1 MALKTVQADHSGTR
15 SVRRV
20 AHGFI
25 TKAARRLSRAQLS
38 DKEVHDARKD
48 LQKSRAAL
56 RLLRTAL
63 GNRTYRRENSTLR
76 DVARTLNT
84 ARDAKVLAQ
93 ALEGLRARG
102 NGLAD
107 DHNAVELTHLLQ
119 AEQAQVRR
127 ELHENGALQIPRSE
141 LLEVSDRSS
150 RWPVGKAGWSDLGPA
165 FKRIYRSAR
174 RAVPPRQSSPD
185 EAGLHEWRKR
195 TKYLRHALQMLEPM
209 RPAMLSPL
217 LQHARSLSECL
228 GEHHDL
234 ALLALKA
241 RDFSRG
247 NHLSVAALLDAI
259 ERRQHQLTVRAR
271 ATGAKLY
278 RAKPRELTRRL
289 GRYWN
294 SWHGNDVHH

>member
-1 MALKTVQADHSGTR
+1 MGLKTVQADHSGTR

-25 TKAARRLSRAQLS
+25 SKAARRLSREQLT

-63 GNRTYRRENSTLR
+63 GQRTYRRENATLR

-93 ALEGLRARG
+93 ALDGLRARG
-102 NGLAD
+102 NGLAH
-107 DHNAVELTHLLQ
+107 DHNALELTHLLH

-127 ELHENGALQIPRSE
+127 ELHENGALRGPRSALAE
-141 LLEVSDRSS
+141 ASQRSS
-150 RWPVGKAGWSDLGPA
+150 RWRVGKGGWSELGPA
-165 FKRIYRSAR
+165 FKRIYRDAR
-174 RAVPPRQSSPD
+174 RAMPTPHGGAD
-185 EAGLHEWRKR
+185 EVQLHEWRKR

-217 LQHARSLSECL
+217 LQQARSLSEAL

-247 NHLSVAALLDAI
+247 NHVSVAPLLNAI
-259 ERRQHQLTVRAR
+259 ARRQHQLTVRAR
-271 ATGAKLY
+271 ATGARLY
-278 RAKPRELTRRL
+278 RAKPQELTRRL
-289 GRYWN
+289 GRYWRG
-294 SWHGNDVHH
+294 WHGNGARH